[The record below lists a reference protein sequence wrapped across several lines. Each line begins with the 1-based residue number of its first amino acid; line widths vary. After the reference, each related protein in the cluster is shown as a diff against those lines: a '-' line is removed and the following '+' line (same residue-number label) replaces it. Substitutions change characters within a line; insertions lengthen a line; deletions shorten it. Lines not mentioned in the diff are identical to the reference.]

1 MDELDGASS
10 ICDGILKA
18 LYHDPHKNFTTEGLL
33 YLKGAC
39 RPDLSA
45 QKQAIS
51 SQLAGLDFKSCLFR
65 IFFHYFHLTIVTCIT
80 FSFSSRMHLN
90 QLDLQWVVKQDAG
103 KGLMSKLFQT
113 LKKGS
118 HEKVM

>member
-18 LYHDPHKNFTTEGLL
+18 FYHDPHKNFMTEGLL

-51 SQLAGLDFKSCLFR
+51 SQLAGLDFKSSLLR
-65 IFFHYFHLTIVTCIT
+65 IFLLL
-80 FSFSSRMHLN
+80 FSSHNRHLHHIFILIWN
-90 QLDLQWVVKQDAG
+90 ASQSIGSSVGGEAG
-103 KGLMSKLFQT
+103 KGLMSKLSQT